1 MSILR
6 IPTARVFEP
15 LLAAARYK
23 GLYGGRGSGKS
34 HFFGELMVE
43 TCQAEQRTLA
53 QSSKRLIESKIA
65 ALGLSHRFKVY
76 SDKIETP
83 GDGIIIFRGM
93 QAPRA
98 IRACAPSYC
107 QHCPSGNRPYS
118 RAGRRQ
124 SRPKGKKPIMT
135 ARPQLPDRA
144 PRTKGAPTALDGLLV
159 VDFTRVVAGPAC
171 TQTLADFGAEVI
183 KIENPDGGD
192 DTRSYEH
199 ADLAGESAAYISLN
213 RNKRGIVLDF
223 TKPEACEV
231 ARELIARADVVVE
244 NFSAGVMKKYGLDY
258 ASVAASNPRLVYCS
272 ISAYGRQGPFASR
285 PGFDPIT
292 QAESGFMSL
301 NGFPDGPPV
310 RTGPP
315 AIDMV
320 TGMTAC
326 NAIMMA
332 LFARDRIGRGQQVE
346 VALFDVA
353 LGMTGFYGMAYL
365 MTGTNFSRQ
374 GNSPNGSPSVGVYQ
388 ASDAPFYIACANDR
402 LYRRLVIEVLGRPDL
417 ASGEFANRRLR
428 TANKEKLRAILTGIF
443 VQDIRE
449 NWVTRMKAANIP
461 VGFLRTL
468 EEAFNSP
475 EVRQRHRLSQIPHP
489 AAGSVPNI
497 ESPIHLGLTPAIDP
511 VAAPLL
517 GVHTREVLCKTL
529 GYDDARIAAL
539 SEAGVFGMVATV
551 AAN

>member
-1 MSILR
+1 
-6 IPTARVFEP
+6 
-15 LLAAARYK
+15 
-23 GLYGGRGSGKS
+23 
-34 HFFGELMVE
+34 
-43 TCQAEQRTLA
+43 
-53 QSSKRLIESKIA
+53 
-65 ALGLSHRFKVY
+65 
-76 SDKIETP
+76 
-83 GDGIIIFRGM
+83 
-93 QAPRA
+93 
-98 IRACAPSYC
+98 
-107 QHCPSGNRPYS
+107 
-118 RAGRRQ
+118 
-124 SRPKGKKPIMT
+124 MT

-199 ADLAGESAAYISLN
+199 ADLAGESAAFVSLN
-213 RNKRGIVLDF
+213 RNKRGIALDL
-223 TKPEACEV
+223 TKPEARDI

-258 ASVAASNPRLVYCS
+258 ASVAPSNPRLVYCS

-320 TGMTAC
+320 TGMSAC
-326 NAIMMA
+326 NAILLA
-332 LFARDRIGRGQQVE
+332 LFARDRIGRGQHVE

-353 LGMTGFYGMAYL
+353 LAMTGFYGMAYL
-365 MTGTNFSRQ
+365 MTGVNPSRQ
-374 GNSPNGSPSVGVYQ
+374 GNSPNGSPSVGVYE

-402 LYRRLVIEVLGRPDL
+402 LYRRLVIEVLDRPDL
-417 ASGEFANRRLR
+417 ASGEFGDRRSR
-428 TANKEKLRAILTGIF
+428 TANKQTLRAILTGIF
-443 VQDIRE
+443 AKDLRE
-449 NWVTRMKAANIP
+449 NWVAKMKSSNIP
-461 VGFLRTL
+461 VGYLRTV

-475 EVRQRHRLSQIPHP
+475 EVRERHRLSQIPHR

-497 ESPIHLGLTPAIDP
+497 EQPIRLGLTPVVDP

-517 GVHTREVLCKTL
+517 GEHTKEVLRKTL

-539 SEAGVFGMVATV
+539 AEAGVFGAIRATAG
-551 AAN
+551 AAGDTR

>member
-1 MSILR
+1 
-6 IPTARVFEP
+6 
-15 LLAAARYK
+15 
-23 GLYGGRGSGKS
+23 
-34 HFFGELMVE
+34 
-43 TCQAEQRTLA
+43 
-53 QSSKRLIESKIA
+53 
-65 ALGLSHRFKVY
+65 
-76 SDKIETP
+76 
-83 GDGIIIFRGM
+83 
-93 QAPRA
+93 
-98 IRACAPSYC
+98 
-107 QHCPSGNRPYS
+107 
-118 RAGRRQ
+118 
-124 SRPKGKKPIMT
+124 MT

-144 PRTKGAPTALDGLLV
+144 SRAKGAPTALDGLLV

-199 ADLAGESAAYISLN
+199 ADLAGESAAFVSLN
-213 RNKRGIVLDF
+213 RNKRGIALDL
-223 TKPEACEV
+223 TKPEARDI

-244 NFSAGVMKKYGLDY
+244 NFSAGVMKKHGLDY
-258 ASVAASNPRLVYCS
+258 ASVAPTNPRLVYCS

-285 PGFDPIT
+285 PGFDPVT

-320 TGMTAC
+320 TGMSAC
-326 NAIMMA
+326 NAILLA
-332 LFARDRIGRGQQVE
+332 LFARERLGRGQHVE

-365 MTGTNFSRQ
+365 MSGVNPSRQ
-374 GNSPNGSPSVGVYQ
+374 GNSPNGSPSVGVYHG
-388 ASDAPFYIACANDR
+388 SDAPFYIACANDR

-417 ASGEFANRRLR
+417 ASGEFADRRSR
-428 TANKEKLRAILTGIF
+428 TANREKLRAILTGIF
-443 VQDIRE
+443 AQDLRE
-449 NWVTRMKAANIP
+449 HWVAKMKAANIP
-461 VGFLRTL
+461 VGYLRTV

-475 EVRQRHRLSQIPHP
+475 EVRERHRVNRIPHP

-497 ESPIHLGLTPAIDP
+497 ESPLRLDLTPVANP

-517 GVHTREVLCKTL
+517 GEHTKDVLRKIL
-529 GYDDARIAAL
+529 GYDDARIASLA
-539 SEAGVFGMVATV
+539 EAGIFGTIRSKTADG
-551 AAN
+551 ARDSAI